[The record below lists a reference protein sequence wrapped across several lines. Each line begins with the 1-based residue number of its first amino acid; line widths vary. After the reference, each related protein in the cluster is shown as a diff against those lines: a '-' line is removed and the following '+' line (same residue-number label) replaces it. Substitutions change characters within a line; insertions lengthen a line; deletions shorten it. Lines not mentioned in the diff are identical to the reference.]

1 MSAFYKIIAKI
12 LSTNPVLLIVAIPI
26 AILYCIFKDDK

>member
-12 LSTNPVLLIVAIPI
+12 LAANPVLLFVALPI
-26 AILYCIFKDDK
+26 AILYAIFKDDK